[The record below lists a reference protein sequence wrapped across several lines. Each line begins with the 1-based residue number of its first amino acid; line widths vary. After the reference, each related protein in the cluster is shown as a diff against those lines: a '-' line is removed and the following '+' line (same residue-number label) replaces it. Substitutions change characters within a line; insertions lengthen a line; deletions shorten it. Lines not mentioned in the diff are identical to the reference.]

1 MELTQVQT
9 GILTALI
16 NIQRK
21 EERAIKGEE
30 IANMIDRNPGTVR
43 NQMQSLKA
51 LRLVEGVPGPKGGYR
66 ATADAYEVL
75 DLVTNDKGVDVPVYK
90 NGSVV
95 EGVSASKISLVT
107 IMNPNTCNGVVNI
120 IGCAKDFS
128 IGDNIEIG
136 PTPVNKLYI
145 LGSVVGRDDIA
156 NRLIFDISK
165 MIAFPNVTVRT
176 VARHAIT
183 IDAETPL
190 RDAARTML
198 NAKAQEA
205 LVEDAGLRCG
215 LINLTDVARAAI
227 DGRTNQAVKEFM
239 SKDFLHIDADDLVYN
254 AIKKLYDAGADQIV
268 VIDSGVPW
276 GIVSTKDLV
285 RTLIHI

>member
-9 GILTALI
+9 DILTALI

-30 IANMIDRNPGTVR
+30 IADMIDRNPGTVR

-75 DLVTNDKGVDVPVYK
+75 DLVTNEKEVDVPVSK

-95 EGVSASKISLVT
+95 EGISASKISLVT
-107 IMNPNTCNGVVNI
+107 VMSPSTCNGVVSI
-120 IGCAKDFS
+120 IGNTKDFS
-128 IGDNIEIG
+128 IGDDIEIG

-145 LGSVVGRDDIA
+145 RGSIMGRDDIA
-156 NRLIFDISK
+156 NRLIFDINK
-165 MIAFPNVTVRT
+165 MIAFSM
-176 VARHAIT
+176 
-183 IDAETPL
+183 DAETSL

-198 NAKAQEA
+198 NARAQEA
-205 LVEDAGLRCG
+205 LVEEAGLRCG
-215 LINLTDVARAAI
+215 LINLTDIAKAAV

-239 SKDFLHIDADDLVYN
+239 SRDFLHIDADDLVYN
-254 AIKKLYDAGADQIV
+254 AINKLDDAGADQLV

-276 GIVSTKDLV
+276 GIVSAKDLV
-285 RTLIHI
+285 RTLIQI